1 VTTPGSPPGTA
12 ATTGSE
18 HVSAGEWAGLIA
30 ALALVLLVLLLAIPL
45 LKLGRV
51 LDEATLTIRQTREQ
65 AQPILSQATTT
76 VAHVNS
82 NLERVDGITGNAAN
96 VSENVAALT
105 SVVAA
110 TLGSPLIKV
119 AAFSYGVRSAA
130 KKRREGQA
138 LAEAAQRD
146 KDARRARRAARRA
159 A

>member
-1 VTTPGSPPGTA
+1 
-12 ATTGSE
+12 
-18 HVSAGEWAGLIA
+18 VSAGEWAGLIA

-65 AQPILSQATTT
+65 ATPILTQANTT

-82 NLERVDGITGNAAN
+82 NLERVDDITGNAAN
-96 VSENVAALT
+96 VSSNVAALT

-110 TLGSPLIKV
+110 TVGSPLIKV

-130 KKRREGQA
+130 RKKREGQA
-138 LAEAAQRD
+138 VAEAAQRD

>member
-138 LAEAAQRD
+138 IAEAAQRD